1 MINGSTQ
8 TAQRPRYRRKW
19 GIRGRGNRTRDA
31 LGFEEL
37 MTVDTL
43 ENCFRDTCHQTIKQC
58 IINYKQK
65 KQTSLLDFTL
75 TS

>member
-1 MINGSTQ
+1 MVP
-8 TAQRPRYRRKW
+8 QRPRYRRKW

-43 ENCFRDTCHQTIKQC
+43 ENCESDTCNQTIKQC
-58 IINYKQK
+58 IINYKQYYILNF
-65 KQTSLLDFTL
+65 TSQNHI
-75 TS
+75 